1 MPDYWLGILANMG
14 MLSFLALSSYV
25 LLIGGAMSFG
35 QQAFF
40 GIGAYAAGIATVLG
54 GASLGVALTL
64 GAVAGAAAAAVL
76 GAATLRLR
84 GFHFS
89 VASLAAAEAVR
100 IALELFS
107 LRVPTPE
114 GGTIGPGGV
123 EGFRGIRYLYER
135 GYGPVDFVL
144 LIYGLLGLVLVLLYV
159 AEKRRFGLMLR
170 MAGEDPVLAGTLGV
184 DARKVRV
191 AAAAVAGAVAALGGG
206 LFAHYNTY
214 VEPGNFSMMLGV
226 HSLAYALIGGL
237 GTPVGPLLG
246 VGVDIVLM
254 EGSRIFH
261 GYRMIAFGGLVAL
274 FLIVRPR
281 GILDERLVNRLRAW
295 AGRVGRRPAHPPA
308 EEARGRP

>member
-64 GAVAGAAAAAVL
+64 GAVAGATAAAVL

-107 LRVPTPE
+107 LRVPAPE

-184 DARKVRV
+184 DARKARV